1 MDSSAVVVRWL
12 DTFTTLGR
20 SISDGVTECGDEDG
34 VGDGVGVVQ
43 LWKYSQLSASVKK
56 IASILN
62 EYYSLFM

>member
-43 LWKYSQLSASVKK
+43 LWKYSQFSASAKK
-56 IASILN
+56 GREKVPVLN
-62 EYYSLFM
+62 TK